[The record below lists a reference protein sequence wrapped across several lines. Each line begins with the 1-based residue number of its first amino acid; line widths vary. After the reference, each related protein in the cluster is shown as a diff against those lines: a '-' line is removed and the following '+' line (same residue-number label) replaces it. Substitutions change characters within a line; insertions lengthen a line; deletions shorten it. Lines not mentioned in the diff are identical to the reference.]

1 MWIYGRLQSIS
12 PGLEGILWK
21 NLNKST
27 WHRWGHTLESS
38 PRGTVC
44 LRQTR
49 TTSCITGRATLSR
62 IAKKGRAVGI
72 LSKRRATKGSSFSR
86 VYDTRVEFIYKENIY
101 FMWSCFSAIHLPS
114 EDWEQFDCCIS
125 NTSST
130 VISPL
135 LSTPICFP
143 FPTLKW
149 LVYSLKLKPA
159 DKDKNKNLIIGPI
172 SFEKRADSQAC
183 SMLNKRN
190 KNTYMMKLVYSSGFD
205 PKVDHA
211 ICIF

>member
-1 MWIYGRLQSIS
+1 MLLLNSHTDGKVQIPELRSLALGAQPACGRHRMWIYGQLQSIS

-149 LVYSLKLKPA
+149 LVYSLKQ
-159 DKDKNKNLIIGPI
+159 
-172 SFEKRADSQAC
+172 R
-183 SMLNKRN
+183 
-190 KNTYMMKLVYSSGFD
+190 
-205 PKVDHA
+205 
-211 ICIF
+211 